1 MTSKAIVSPEPTKLV
16 CYGEEKSDFH
26 TRLLRTSLCLEE
38 SRAYWEHYRDDIPKN
53 KLPTVAFEER
63 WFGSKSMAR
72 VRSLLVELNY
82 RFESYPVAR
91 SLLRYWCP
99 SDPVTRQNICHWHMQ
114 LTDPL
119 YRNFTGVFLEQRRQ
133 QTNANIERNTVA
145 RWVTEQIKSD
155 WSSATTLRMAT
166 SLIGVCAAAGLCTE
180 NTGTRQLQYPKVSD
194 EALVYWLYFLRHVK
208 FTGSLLDNPY
218 FTSIGLSGS
227 FLEQRLRRLS
237 GIAFS
242 RMGEL
247 VDFGWDYPDLKTCAI
262 QVLGVKWEDK

>member
-1 MTSKAIVSPEPTKLV
+1 MATKAIVSPPTKLV
-16 CYGEEKSDFH
+16 CYGEENNDFH

-38 SRAYWEHYRDDIPKN
+38 SRAYWEHSRDDIPKN
-53 KLPTVAFEER
+53 KVAVVAFEER

-82 RFESYPVAR
+82 RFESYPVALL
-91 SLLRYWCP
+91 LLRYWCP

-119 YRNFTGVFLEQRRQ
+119 YRNFTGFFLEQRRQ
-133 QTNANIERNTVA
+133 QPNANLDRSIVA
-145 RWVTEQIKSD
+145 RWLTGQIKND

-166 SLIGVCAAAGLCTE
+166 GLIGACAAAGLCTG
-180 NTGTRQLQYPKVSD
+180 NTGMRQLQYPKVSD
-194 EALVYWLYFLRHVK
+194 DALTYWLYFLRHVK

-218 FTSIGLSGS
+218 LTSVGLSES

-237 GIAFS
+237 SISFN

-247 VDFGWDYPDLKTCAI
+247 YDFGWDYPDLKTWAI
-262 QVLGVKWEDK
+262 QVLGIKWEDK

>member
-1 MTSKAIVSPEPTKLV
+1 MTTKAIVSPLTNLV
-16 CYGEEKSDFH
+16 CYGEEKNDFH

-38 SRAYWEHYRDDIPKN
+38 SRAYWQHSRDDIPKN
-53 KLPTVAFEER
+53 KLAVVAFEER

-72 VRSLLVELNY
+72 VRSLLVELNH
-82 RFESYPVAR
+82 RFDSYPVAL
-91 SLLRYWCP
+91 SLLRRWCP
-99 SDPVTRQNICHWHMQ
+99 NDPVTRQNICHWHMQ

-119 YRNFTGVFLEQRRQ
+119 YRNFTGFFLEQRRQ
-133 QTNANIERNTVA
+133 QPNASIDRNTVA
-145 RWVTEQIKSD
+145 RWVTGQIEND

-166 SLIGVCAAAGLCTE
+166 GLIGACAYSGLCTD

-194 EALVYWLYFLRHVK
+194 EALAYWLYFLRHLK

-218 FTSIGLSGS
+218 FTSVGLNES

-237 GIAFS
+237 SISFN

-247 VDFGWDYPDLKTCAI
+247 YDFGWDYPDLKTWAI
-262 QVLGVKWEDK
+262 QVLGVEWEDK